1 MIKKLQLACA
11 FLFLISLSASAQTGS
26 IKGKIFDK
34 ATKEPLAFA
43 SVVAELGS
51 AQKGGAQSDFDGEY
65 NIKPLAAGEY
75 TLRIAYVGYND
86 LVITGVLVSNDKIT
100 FQDLALSKKVVE
112 TQEVEIVAY
121 KVPLIDKG
129 NPSSSTTVTREDIT
143 AAPSRDIR
151 AVAATAAGVFQRDD
165 GDDLN
170 VRGSRTDATDFYV
183 DGVRIRG
190 SKNLPKAGVEQI
202 SVIQGG
208 IPAQYGDATGGIITI
223 TTRGPEEKF
232 SVVVFS

>member
-11 FLFLISLSASAQTGS
+11 FLFLTSLGALAQTGA

-34 ATKEPLAFA
+34 ATKEPLPFA
-43 SVVAELGS
+43 SVTAELGN
-51 AQKGGAQSDFDGEY
+51 AQKGGAQSDFDGEF
-65 NIKPLAAGEY
+65 NIKPLPAGEY
-75 TLRIAYVGYND
+75 TIRISYVGYND

-100 FQDLALSKKVVE
+100 FQDLPVSKKVVE
-112 TQEVEIVAY
+112 SKEIEIGAY
-121 KVPLIDKG
+121 QVPLIDKG
-129 NPSSSTTVTREDIT
+129 NPSSSTTVSREDI
-143 AAPSRDIR
+143 ASAPSRDVK

-190 SKNLPKAGVEQI
+190 SKNLPRAGVEQI

-208 IPAQYGDATGGIITI
+208 IPAQYGYARIGQIILKSP
-223 TTRGPEEKF
+223 GL
-232 SVVVFS
+232 SLH